1 MKFTMFTYITAIV
14 TLTLSYMK
22 HLIIWWKGY
31 KKAST
36 PVDTWEEQ
44 KKKQLFYIVA
54 SLSKANY
61 SDLNISNTK
70 ICKELKY
77 IKLAELT
84 KINMII

>member
-44 KKKQLFYIVA
+44 KKKQAWAKQIIV
-54 SLSKANY
+54 
-61 SDLNISNTK
+61 T
-70 ICKELKY
+70 
-77 IKLAELT
+77 
-84 KINMII
+84 